1 MQGWRTKQRDR
12 TIVLENNKQ
21 YTPGDV
27 SAILNCSH
35 ATALNRMA
43 KMSGVQDIGVHRSR
57 FQRTRRMLR
66 ISGRN
71 LRAWL
76 DGKKL

>member
-1 MQGWRTKQRDR
+1 
-12 TIVLENNKQ
+12 
-21 YTPGDV
+21 
-27 SAILNCSH
+27 
-35 ATALNRMA
+35 MA
-43 KMSGVQDIGVHRSR
+43 KMSGVHDIGVHRSR